1 MLILRFRW
9 VDCQLDS
16 LGKCLTPTAT
26 KAALY
31 SLPKSL
37 DQTYDRILQS
47 IPDEYRQQAQTALQW
62 LAYSARPLH
71 LSELAEAVAVEPECG
86 WDFLDNRLF
95 HRQKML
101 TICSSLVTVSDGVLT
116 TLPKPLP
123 FKASLPYVPLSKI
136 DPRYSKRAD
145 TVPHETFDDCEIKL
159 AHYSVKEYLAS
170 ERILQGP
177 SSFFATLDA
186 PAQVLIT
193 KTCLTYLLLFDKPDS
208 LPRERCYEE
217 FPLLVYAAQYWHNHA
232 QAANEE
238 NGIDKLVVNFLDD
251 RESFS
256 LLNSLRIP
264 KAASSDIAYSQLQ
277 VEDYLSTSTAG
288 RALGY
293 ACEFDLL
300 KSAARLIDGGADV
313 NVLGR
318 LKLFPLWVVA
328 DQTHNPTEFVQ
339 LLLDAG
345 ADVHAQNSFYGTAL
359 QAAAY
364 RGHSE
369 TVRLLLNAGADVKA
383 QGELDATVL
392 QAAASGGLHG
402 TLSLL
407 LMGGAD
413 VNFESIICGTA
424 LHAAASQG
432 HDETVRVLLK
442 AGADVNAHTQPYE
455 TTAFPLAAIYGCR
468 ETVVTLDAR
477 ADVNVQGRL
486 HTTGLRLAASYG
498 HNKTVRVLLNAGA
511 DVNYQGKYDG
521 PILGG
526 AHCGDTETVRL
537 LIDAG
542 ADVNAQGGAC
552 GNALQGAAYRGQR
565 DTFELLLQHGA
576 VITQAGTFD
585 SPWDAAKFGAKT
597 AFNGWVEKWRAPVV
611 IPLMFCGVSEMSPQ
625 LQSWFQSCQ
634 VKIEDIVWAH
644 ER

>member
-16 LGKCLTPTAT
+16 LGNCLTPTAT
-26 KAALY
+26 KVALY

-47 IPDEYRQQAQTALQW
+47 IPDEYRRQAQTALQW
-62 LAYSARPLH
+62 LAYSARPLR

-95 HRQKML
+95 DRQKIL
-101 TICSSLVTVSDGVLT
+101 TICSSLVTVSDRVLT
-116 TLPKPLP
+116 TFRKPLP
-123 FKASLPYVPLSKI
+123 FEALFPFEIISGG
-136 DPRYSKRAD
+136 DPSCSETAD
-145 TVPHETFDDCEIKL
+145 TVPSETFNDCEIRL

-177 SSFFATLDA
+177 SSFFATLDT

-208 LPRERCYEE
+208 LPRETCFQE
-217 FPLLVYAAQYWHNHA
+217 FPLLIYAAEYWHKHA

-238 NGIDKLVVNFLDD
+238 DGIDKLVVQFLDD
-251 RESFS
+251 SESFS

-264 KAASSDIAYSQLQ
+264 KAASLHLAYSQLQ
-277 VEDYLSTSTAG
+277 FEGYLSTSTSA
-288 RALGY
+288 RALLY
-293 ACEFDLL
+293 ACEFNLF
-300 KSAARLIDGGADV
+300 KSATRLIDGGADV
-313 NVLGR
+313 NVLGS
-318 LKLFPLWVVA
+318 LKRFPSRVVA
-328 DQTHNPTEFVQ
+328 DQKHNPKEFVR

-345 ADVHAQNSFYGTAL
+345 ADVNAQDSFYRTAL
-359 QAAAY
+359 QGAAY
-364 RGHSE
+364 QGHSE
-369 TVRLLLNAGADVKA
+369 TVRLLLNAGADVN
-383 QGELDATVL
+383 LR
-392 QAAASGGLHG
+392 
-402 TLSLL
+402 
-407 LMGGAD
+407 
-413 VNFESIICGTA
+413 SIIYGTA

-432 HDETVRVLLK
+432 HDETVRLLLN
-442 AGADVNAHTQPYE
+442 AGADVNVRGGLHT
-455 TTAFPLAAIYGCR
+455 TDLRLAASRGHN
-468 ETVVTLDAR
+468 ETVRLLLNAGADVNYQGKYDGPILGGAHCGDTETVRLLLNAG
-477 ADVNVQGRL
+477 ADVNVQGEL
-486 HTTGLRLAASYG
+486 HTTGLRLAASQG
-498 HNKTVRVLLNAGA
+498 HNETVRLLLNAGA

-552 GNALQGAAYRGQR
+552 GNALQGAAHRGQM

-597 AFNGWVEKWRAPVV
+597 AFNGWVEKWN
-611 IPLMFCGVSEMSPQ
+611 GG
-625 LQSWFQSCQ
+625 
-634 VKIEDIVWAH
+634 IE
-644 ER
+644 